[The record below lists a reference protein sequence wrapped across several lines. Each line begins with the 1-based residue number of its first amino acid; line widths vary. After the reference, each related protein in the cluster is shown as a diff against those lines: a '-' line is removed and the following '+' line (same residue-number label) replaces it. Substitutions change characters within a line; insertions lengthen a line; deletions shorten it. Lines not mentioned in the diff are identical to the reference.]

1 MPVLP
6 VTRGTPEPAAQG
18 ATSDTVLR
26 RRRIGPLAVGLLAL
40 AAALV
45 AVCVLSLAVGANAL
59 PFGTVWQA
67 LTHYDPAN
75 PHHLVVVEK
84 RLPRTLVGVTVG
96 IGLAVA
102 GVVMQGLTRNPLAD
116 PGLLG
121 VNAGASLSVV
131 VALSVFGVQGN
142 AYLWFAFAGAALVTV
157 AVYAVAG
164 AAGRG
169 GATPVTLVLAGAAVT
184 AALTSV
190 VTAILLTDQAAL
202 DQMRFWQVGALTA
215 RDFTVFWQTLPGIT
229 AGLVLAFA
237 VSRGLNGLAMGE
249 EVARSLGQKVGL
261 VRALAALSV
270 VLLCGSATAAAGPIS
285 FAGLIVAHLAAR
297 IAGPDHRW
305 SVPYAALAGPVLLIG
320 CDVLGRVV
328 VRPGELQV
336 GVVVAAVGAPLLV
349 VLIRMRG
356 KGRR

>member
-1 MPVLP
+1 MPILP
-6 VTRGTPEPAAQG
+6 VTRGTRGPAAKG
-18 ATSDTVLR
+18 SLNPR
-26 RRRIGPLAVGLLAL
+26 RGLGPLAAGLLVLAAAL
-40 AAALV
+40 AAAS
-45 AVCVLSLAVGANAL
+45 VLSLAVGANAL
-59 PFGTVWQA
+59 PFDTVWQA

-75 PHHLVVVEK
+75 PQHLVVVEK
-84 RLPRTLVGVTVG
+84 RLPRTLIGVTAG

-121 VNAGASLSVV
+121 VNSGASLFVVLAISV
-131 VALSVFGVQGN
+131 LGVPDGGR
-142 AYLWFAFAGAALVTV
+142 LWFAFAGAAIVTV
-157 AVYAVAG
+157 FVYGVASV
-164 AAGRG
+164 AGRG

-190 VTAILLTDQAAL
+190 VTAILLTDRAAF
-202 DQMRFWQVGALTA
+202 DQMRFWQVGALA
-215 RDFTVFWQTLPGIT
+215 GRDFTVVWQTLPGI
-229 AGLVLAFA
+229 AVGLILAFA

-249 EVARSLGQKVGL
+249 EVARGLGQRVGL
-261 VRALAALSV
+261 VRTLAALSI

-285 FAGLIVAHLAAR
+285 FAGLIIAHLAAR
-297 IAGPDHRW
+297 VAGPDHRW
-305 SVPYAALAGPVLLIG
+305 SIPYAALAGPTLLLF

-349 VLIRMRG
+349 ALVRMRG

>member
-1 MPVLP
+1 MSDLP
-6 VTRGTPEPAAQG
+6 VTRGTTEPPAQG
-18 ATSDTVLR
+18 APAGPALR
-26 RRRIGPLAVGLLAL
+26 RRRLGPLAAGLLVL
-40 AAALV
+40 VAALV
-45 AVCVLSLAVGANAL
+45 AACVLSLAVGANAL
-59 PFGTVWQA
+59 PFRTVWQA

-75 PHHLVVVEK
+75 PHHLIVVEK
-84 RLPRTLVGVTVG
+84 RLPRTLVGITVG
-96 IGLAVA
+96 LGLAVA

-121 VNAGASLSVV
+121 VNAGASLFVV
-131 VALSVFGVQGN
+131 LALGVFGVQGSG
-142 AYLWFAFAGAALVTV
+142 YLWFAFLGAAVVTV
-157 AVYAVAG
+157 VVYGVAS

-169 GATPVTLVLAGAAVT
+169 GATPVTMVLAGAAVT
-184 AALTSV
+184 AALTSL
-190 VTAILLTDQAAL
+190 VTGILLTDRAAL
-202 DQMRFWQVGALTA
+202 DEMRFWQVGALSA
-215 RDFTVFWQTLPGIT
+215 RDFTIFWQTLPGIA

-249 EVARSLGQKVGL
+249 EVARGLGQKVGL
-261 VRALAALSV
+261 VRAFAAISV

-285 FAGLIVAHLAAR
+285 FVGLMVAHFAVR
-297 IAGPDHRW
+297 MAGPDHRW
-305 SVPYAALAGPVLLIG
+305 SIPYAALAGPTLLIG

-349 VLIRMRG
+349 ALIRMRG